1 MKSIYVEDMFLLN
14 LVVNYFILLATARLC
29 ALPLRRWR
37 FAGSAA
43 LGAAYS
49 VCLLFPPLQFLAS
62 PVMKLVLGFVMAM
75 AAFGAQKG
83 LLRSFPAFLAVSAAF
98 GGAVYAS
105 SLLAGQSLGEG
116 LYINVS
122 MRVLALSF
130 AVCYLVLTLVFQ
142 RLAARRARTLH
153 AVRLTLRGRTAEFSA
168 LRDTGNAL
176 YDPMSNLPVM
186 VVGIEQAS
194 RLLPENLLA
203 PLKSGVTEFIR
214 ALGEEEAYRTRFR
227 LVPYSAVGVSAAL
240 LPVFRPDG
248 LWLDGIEEKNLLVG
262 LCPTKL
268 SGDGE
273 FSAVI

>member
-29 ALPLRRWR
+29 ALPLRRCR

-49 VCLLFPPLQFLAS
+49 VCLLFPPLQFFAS
-62 PVMKLVLGFVMAM
+62 PVMKLVLGFVMALT
-75 AAFGAQKG
+75 AFGAQKG

-105 SLLAGQSLGEG
+105 SLLAGKSLGEG

-122 MRVLALSF
+122 MRVLVLSF

-142 RLAARRARTLH
+142 RLSARRARTLH
-153 AVRLTLRGRTAEFSA
+153 AVHLTLCGRTAEFSA

-186 VVGIEQAS
+186 VLGIEQAS
-194 RLLPENLLA
+194 SLLPKSLLDA
-203 PLKSGVTEFIR
+203 LKSGVFEFID
-214 ALGEEEAYRTRFR
+214 ALGKDEVYRTRFR

-240 LPVFRPDG
+240 LPVFRPEE
-248 LWLDGIEEKNLLVG
+248 LWLDGIQEKNLLVG
-262 LCPTKL
+262 LCPTKI
-268 SGDGE
+268 SFDGE